1 MKYQQGGAFT
11 PPFAVYQGY
20 SLPSSNTS
28 SGESKSSSDKSES
41 QIKLN
46 DVYKLLDNLKALP
59 GDFKSVQDKLQ
70 ILFDSIHEKIR
81 LGDTSSIAQEYLMIV
96 NLISNLEFANNEYV
110 NAKQQASE
118 KGGLQEYAIDSRGR
132 VIVATQDGF
141 EWRTPE
147 EIFKNPKKY
156 IPITNSELLNY
167 RQQGAGGLA
176 FDSKSLE
183 VVTNGM
189 GIDQVTKSISDTIKD
204 LGTNKQEETF
214 FIGVK
219 KGDLLQGL
227 NDFLKE
233 LKKSG
238 NYNASI
244 HDLVR
249 TQYLS
254 EDQADQAE
262 LALSYIFR
270 TLSPT
275 AQALLKMK
283 SNGTAEGAFELI
295 TSLITSKLSSGIT
308 MKSNMESGT
317 KSGSGSGSGN
327 TSGTDAKRSFIL
339 DVQAGQGGGRGVFE
353 LNKQSHSK
361 MSTDVDLYSYV
372 QNLDGGSIQTTSMQ
386 NMLDKSGLISIIEK
400 GKPIFFGEQ
409 EISESKLQDIVYG
422 YDTRSFARVELPTDG
437 EGHIRFDLLDI
448 IEKLNSEIAT
458 QPEKAKDLVKEAC
471 AEHQEL
477 NYYYFY
483 SDGSKRQKYF
493 EPFLVFDGLT
503 TKDLVGINTEG
514 DDKNE
519 FVVKIG
525 SDKDMFDNLSTYLTE
540 ANPASAKKYN
550 KDTYWVEWLND
561 PLYKGVVY
569 LPLNMNKEAAIIGG
583 QQKIDI
589 DDIRY
594 ELSNQLSIAGYNQV
608 DYSGAED
615 LLGN

>member
-1 MKYQQGGAFT
+1 MKYQQGGVFT

-20 SLPSSNTS
+20 SLPSSNTAPE
-28 SGESKSSSDKSES
+28 ESKSSSDKSES
-41 QIKLN
+41 PIKLT
-46 DVYKLLDNLKALP
+46 DVFKLLDNLKALP

-96 NLISNLEFANNEYV
+96 NLVSNLEFATNEYA

-118 KGGLQEYAIDSRGR
+118 NGGLHEYAIDSRGR
-132 VIVATQDGF
+132 VIVATEDGF
-141 EWRTPE
+141 EWKTPE
-147 EIFKNPKKY
+147 EIFKNPNKY
-156 IPITNSELLNY
+156 VPITNSELLNY

-183 VVTNGM
+183 VVTNGI

-227 NDFLKE
+227 NDFLNE

-244 HDLVR
+244 NDLVR

-254 EDQADQAE
+254 EDQANQAE

-270 TLSPT
+270 TLNPT

-295 TSLITSKLSSGIT
+295 TSLITSKLSSGVT
-308 MKSNMESGT
+308 MRSTMESGT

-372 QNLDGGSIQTTSMQ
+372 QDLDGGSIQTTSMQ

-437 EGHIRFDLLDI
+437 NGHIRFELLDI
-448 IEKLNSEIAT
+448 IEKLNSEILV
-458 QPEKAKDLVKEAC
+458 QPEKANVIIKDYCEK
-471 AEHQEL
+471 HPEL
-477 NYYYFY
+477 NYYFY
-483 SDGSKRQKYF
+483 SDGTKKQKYF

-503 TKDLVGINTEG
+503 TRDLVGINTEG
-514 DDKNE
+514 TDKNK

-525 SDKDMFDNLSTYLTE
+525 SDKDMFDNLSTHLTE

-550 KDTYWVEWLND
+550 KDTYRVEWLND